1 MKNFTLTDAELINLR
16 VAHKAER
23 NKKSAY
29 RLNAIILLGSGWQIA
44 QVKEALLLDDE
55 TLRNYV
61 RKYQEGGIQELL
73 TTNYSGRQSSL
84 SSDQESLLCSELET
98 TIHLTTAS
106 VIEFVKKTYGITYSS
121 SGMTKLLHRLGYTY
135 KKPKLIPGN
144 PNREQQEEFVQFYES
159 FLENK
164 RENEEILFVDAVH
177 PEHNTLAAYGWIK
190 KGDKRCLKTN
200 CGRQRLNLHGAVNA
214 ETMEVTL
221 IESEK
226 VNSDSTI
233 ELLETLTQ
241 HYFEADRLHII
252 LDNARYHYS
261 VQVKHY
267 LESNPKINL
276 VFLPPY
282 SPELNLIER
291 VWRYF
296 KKSVLYNKY
305 YKSIKE
311 FREATINFFR
321 NIGDHSEKLRS
332 LLSGGFEG
340 FNNA

>member
-16 VAHKAER
+16 AAHKAER

-29 RLNAIILLGSGWQIA
+29 RINAIILLGSGWQIA

-233 ELLETLTQ
+233 ELLEALTQ

-261 VQVKHY
+261 V
-267 LESNPKINL
+267 
-276 VFLPPY
+276 
-282 SPELNLIER
+282 R
-291 VWRYF
+291 
-296 KKSVLYNKY
+296 
-305 YKSIKE
+305 
-311 FREATINFFR
+311 
-321 NIGDHSEKLRS
+321 
-332 LLSGGFEG
+332 
-340 FNNA
+340 

>member
-1 MKNFTLTDAELINLR
+1 MNNFTLTDAELLKLR

-29 RLNAIILLGSGWQIA
+29 RLNAVILLGSGWQVT

-55 TLRNYV
+55 TLRTYV
-61 RKYQEGGIQELL
+61 RKYQEGGIKELL
-73 TTNYSGRQSSL
+73 KTNYSGRQSTL
-84 SSDQESLLCSELET
+84 SDDQESQLCTELET

-106 VIEFVKKTYGITYSS
+106 VIEFVKKAYSVTYST

-144 PNREQQEEFVQFYES
+144 PNREKQEDFVHFYEF

-164 RENEEILFVDAVH
+164 PENEEILFVDAVH

-221 IESEK
+221 IESSS

-233 ELLETLTQ
+233 ELLETLSQ
-241 HYFEADRLHII
+241 HYFEANQLHII

-261 VQVKHY
+261 AEVKRY

-296 KKSVLYNKY
+296 KKNVLYNKY
-305 YKSIKE
+305 YASIKE
-311 FREATINFFR
+311 FREATIDFFR
-321 NIGDHSEKLRS
+321 NIDDHTEKLRS

-340 FNNA
+340 FNDA